1 MLSRNI
7 ASRRSRSL
15 LARAVRAKSTQVQ
28 ESSGP
33 IAADGRHEVL
43 NEGGFDSEIKWV
55 KNHQNEHGTFL
66 KEGNLYERP
75 RRILRRDTKIISSAK
90 KNGMQQ
96 RFPPSKRGIV
106 GWSQRK
112 EGWRGTEFQPTH
124 YSKTLLLS
132 KLLEMGSSFRKNP
145 SIHGTFRRMSLQF
158 QFQLP
163 IYLSILFGTQPLSFA
178 FLIFSSP
185 RPIAMNHFD
194 PNK

>member
-66 KEGNLYERP
+66 EEGNLYERP

-96 RFPPSKRGIV
+96 RFPLSKRGMWV
-106 GWSQRK
+106 GLNERRDG
-112 EGWRGTEFQPTH
+112 EGHISSPHITVKQCYFRNCWKRA
-124 YSKTLLLS
+124 LLS
-132 KLLEMGSSFRKNP
+132 GKIYRFMGLSGECRCNFNSNCQSIFQCFLVLNHYPLP
-145 SIHGTFRRMSLQF
+145 S
-158 QFQLP
+158 
-163 IYLSILFGTQPLSFA
+163 
-178 FLIFSSP
+178 
-185 RPIAMNHFD
+185 
-194 PNK
+194 